1 MEQKTLYNRSYEHD
15 NCGVGFIADIT
26 GRLSHDIIRNG
37 LSILEKLEHRG
48 ASAGAEK
55 IGDGAGIMSG
65 IPYEYFSLYAREN
78 SFSLPPA
85 AQYGVGMFFM
95 PQDKGKVKNLQYDI
109 EGAVSDEGGELLFW
123 RDVPVEPDILSTSAR
138 KSMPLI
144 KQLFVSFKNLRGNDL
159 EKKLYMLRRVI
170 EKKQSTSFS
179 IDEFYIPSFSS
190 YTIVYKGLFVA
201 PQVSQ
206 FYIDLN
212 DPSFK
217 SSFAIVHQR
226 YSTNTFPSWPLA
238 QPFRYV
244 AHNGEINTI
253 QGNIDRMKAREKSIL
268 TTAAADDKSEFSGE
282 EFCRIVMPVINEDL
296 SDSGCFDNVY
306 ELLLQSGR
314 SAPHSVMMMIPEPF
328 SPEYHISQDRR
339 AFYQYHAALMEPWDG
354 PAALVFTDGKRIGAT
369 LDRNGLRPVRW
380 CITKDDIMILASEAG
395 VIEIDDENI
404 REKGRLSPGRMIIA
418 DMQKHRV
425 LSDNEI
431 KAVISR
437 QKPYRKWFNENLLE
451 LKNLF
456 QPPESSIIE
465 EVDISYLT
473 DMFGYSDEDLKVTLK
488 TMAETGQEPVI
499 SMGND
504 TPLAVLSEKP
514 QLLYNFFKQH
524 FAQVTNPPID
534 PLRERIVMSLMSF
547 IGREQNLLTETEEHC
562 RQIKLNHPVLT
573 NDDIKKLIEIEIE
586 GQRTEVLKTFFY
598 PSDDNGQQLENAVKK
613 LCEKAENMI
622 DNGATFIVL
631 SDKNP
636 EPGHVPVPPLLA
648 VSAVHNYL
656 LRQKKRHLAGL
667 VVETGEAR
675 EVFHFATL
683 LNLGASAVNPYLA
696 FELIHYLKNRGMI
709 EPDIKT
715 DIAFE
720 NYIDAVKKG
729 LLKIMSKIGISTIR
743 SFRGGGILEAV
754 GLSEDLIKKYFPSV
768 ISRINGIGINELAE
782 TAVIRY
788 KNAEDNRGKEDK
800 YFENPG
806 NLHYRKGGEKHL
818 MSPQSI
824 VLIQRAVR
832 ENNYSLYKLYAEE
845 IEDHSSSSN
854 TIRSLF
860 RFKKGSPVP
869 LDEVEGIS
877 SIVKRFVS
885 SAMSMG
891 SLSKEAHYTLAS
903 GMNRLGGMSN
913 SGEGGEDEERYSP
926 SSDGND
932 YRSRVKQIAS
942 GRFGVTSNYLVN
954 ADELQIK
961 IAQGAKPGEGGQLPG
976 YKVNSLIAKIR
987 YATPGVTLISPP
999 PHHDIYSIE
1008 DLSQLIYDLRN
1019 GNPDARISVKLV
1031 SEAGIGTVAAGVA
1044 KAGADMI
1051 LISGH
1056 DGGTGAAPISSV
1068 KYAGLPWELGLAETQ
1083 QTLVRNNLRGAVR
1096 IQVDGQLRTGR
1107 DVAIAALLGA
1117 EEFGFGTISLV
1128 SIGCIMMRKCHNN
1141 GCPVGVATQDP
1152 ELRKHFKGK
1161 PEHLI
1166 NYMVFTAMHL
1176 REIMASLG
1184 FRTVDEMTGQSGFLE
1199 ADTDNPVINK
1209 KNLDFEAILSPS
1221 DSEFKNPV
1229 RFTAFP
1235 GNSFKDELE
1244 DRMIKALE
1252 NNIEKDSE
1260 GHFKADI
1267 NNVNRSIGARISSI
1281 VSKKYGSAGMS
1292 DKTVNAHFKGTA
1304 GQSFGAFLASGIFFK
1319 VEGEVNDY
1327 PGKGLSGGIISVAPP
1342 EKAPYRA
1349 GRNVIAGNAALYGAT
1364 SGKVFFSGIAGER
1377 FCVRNSG
1384 ATAVVEGVGDHG
1396 CEYMTGGLTVIL
1408 GKTGNNFAAG
1418 MSGGIAYVLDEDQL
1432 FDTRCNLEMVNIE
1445 PVMMMRDKV
1454 ELENL
1459 IKEHVELTGSET
1471 GKDILFRWEEL
1482 WPLFVK
1488 VVPFEYGAIMK
1499 DAWEEDEKRYQN
1511 GKQ

>member
-1 MEQKTLYNRSYEHD
+1 MILKLL
-15 NCGVGFIADIT
+15 FLT
-26 GRLSHDIIRNG
+26 G
-37 LSILEKLEHRG
+37 
-48 ASAGAEK
+48 
-55 IGDGAGIMSG
+55 
-65 IPYEYFSLYAREN
+65 
-78 SFSLPPA
+78 
-85 AQYGVGMFFM
+85 
-95 PQDKGKVKNLQYDI
+95 
-109 EGAVSDEGGELLFW
+109 GGELLFW
-123 RDVPVEPDILSTSAR
+123 RDVPVDPETLSFTAR
-138 KSMPLI
+138 KSMPVI
-144 KQLFVSFKNLRGNDL
+144 KQLFVSFSKLRGKAL
-159 EKKLYMLRRVI
+159 EKKLYMLRRQI
-170 EKKQSTSFS
+170 EKKITPGFS
-179 IDEFYIPSFSS
+179 IDQFYIPSFSS
-190 YTIVYKGLFVA
+190 NTVVYKGLFVA
-201 PQVSQ
+201 PQVSK
-206 FYIDLN
+206 FYTDLN
-212 DPSFK
+212 DPLFK
-217 SSFAIVHQR
+217 SAFAVVHQR

-238 QPFRYV
+238 QPFRHV

-253 QGNIDRMKAREKSIL
+253 QGNVDRMKAREKSIL
-268 TTAAADDKSEFSGE
+268 TTAAHPDSSFTEE
-282 EFCRIVMPVINEDL
+282 EFCKTVMPVINEDL

-306 ELLLQSGR
+306 ELLLHSGR
-314 SAPHSVMMMIPEPF
+314 SAEHSIMMMVPEPF
-328 SPEYHISQDRR
+328 SREYHISQDRR

-369 LDRNGLRPVRW
+369 LDRNGLRPARW
-380 CITKDDIMILASEAG
+380 CITKDNIMILASEAG
-395 VIEIDDENI
+395 VIDIKEENI

-418 DMQKHRV
+418 DMNRKRV

-431 KAVISR
+431 KAVVSR

-473 DMFGYSDEDLKVTLK
+473 DMFGYTDEDLKVTLK
-488 TMAETGQEPVI
+488 TMAETAQEPVI

-514 QLLYNFFKQH
+514 QLMYNYFKQH

-547 IGREQNLLTETEEHC
+547 IGREKNLLTETPEHC

-573 NDDIKKLIEIEIE
+573 NDDIKKLIEIDIE

-598 PSDDNGQQLENAVKK
+598 PSEDNGMQLENAVKK

-622 DNGATFIVL
+622 DNGATFVVL

-636 EPGHVPVPPLLA
+636 EPGQVPVPPLLA

-656 LRQKKRHLAGL
+656 SRQRKRHLAGL
-667 VVETGEAR
+667 IVETGEAR

-683 LNLGASAVNPYLA
+683 INLGASAVNPYLS
-696 FELIHYLKNRGMI
+696 FELINYLKNKGMI
-709 EPDIKT
+709 DPLIKT

-720 NYIDAVKKG
+720 NYINAVKKG
-729 LLKIMSKIGISTIR
+729 LLKIMSKMGISTIR

-754 GLSEDLIKKYFPSV
+754 GLSDELIKNYFPSV
-768 ISRINGIGINELAE
+768 ISRINGIGIDDIAE
-782 TAVIRY
+782 TAVKRFR
-788 KNAEDNRGKEDK
+788 NAEDNRGNENK
-800 YFENPG
+800 YFINSG

-818 MSPQSI
+818 MSPEAI
-824 VLIQRAVR
+824 VLLQRAVR
-832 ENNYSLYKLYAEE
+832 ENDYSLYKMYAQE
-845 IEDHSSSSN
+845 IEKNSGSLN
-854 TIRSLF
+854 TMRSLF
-860 RFKKGSPVP
+860 RFRKGIPVS
-869 LDEVEGIS
+869 LDEVEPVS

-891 SLSKEAHYTLAS
+891 SLSKEAHYTLAC

-913 SGEGGEDEERYSP
+913 SGEGGEDEERYTP
-926 SSDGND
+926 DKDGND
-932 YRSRVKQIAS
+932 FRSRVKQIAS

-976 YKVNSLIAKIR
+976 YKVNSIIAKIR
-987 YATPGVTLISPP
+987 CATPGVTLISPP

-1031 SEAGIGTVAAGVA
+1031 SEAGVGTVAAGVA
-1044 KAGADMI
+1044 KAGADMV

-1083 QTLVRNNLRGAVR
+1083 QTLVRNNLRGGVR

-1107 DVAIAALLGA
+1107 DVAVAALLGG

-1152 ELRKHFKGK
+1152 ELRKRFKGK
-1161 PEHLI
+1161 PEHII
-1166 NYMVFTAMHL
+1166 NFMMFTAMHL

-1184 FRTVDEMTGQSGFLE
+1184 CKTLDEMTGRSDLLE
-1199 ADTDNPVINK
+1199 TDTENTAVSEK
-1209 KNLDFEAILSPS
+1209 KLDFSAVLAPS
-1221 DSEFKNPV
+1221 DILFKNPV
-1229 RFTAFP
+1229 RFTSSPA
-1235 GNSFKDELE
+1235 NSCRDELE
-1244 DRMIKALE
+1244 DRMIKSLS
-1252 NNIEKDSE
+1252 NNIENKTE
-1260 GHFKADI
+1260 GNFSSKI
-1267 NNVNRSIGARISSI
+1267 KNINRSTGARISSLI
-1281 VSKKYGSAGMS
+1281 SKKYGSGGMPEN
-1292 DKTVNAHFKGTA
+1292 TLNALFRGTA
-1304 GQSFGAFLASGIFFK
+1304 GQSFGAFLAPGISFK

-1327 PGKGLSGGIISVAPP
+1327 PAKGLSGGIISVSPP
-1342 EKAPYRA
+1342 EKANYRA

-1364 SGKVFFSGIAGER
+1364 SGKAFFSGIAGER

-1396 CEYMTGGLTVIL
+1396 CEYMTGGLVAVL

-1418 MSGGIAYVLDEDQL
+1418 MSGGIAYILDEDQL

-1445 PVMMMRDKV
+1445 PVMMMRDKI

-1471 GKDILFRWEEL
+1471 GNDILSRWDEVR
-1482 WPLFVK
+1482 PLFVK
-1488 VVPFEYGAIMK
+1488 VVPFEYGNIMQ
-1499 DAWEEDEKRYQN
+1499 DIWAEEEKRYQN
-1511 GKQ
+1511 DIK

>member
-1 MEQKTLYNRSYEHD
+1 MQQKTLYRKSYEHD
-15 NCGVGFIADIT
+15 NCGVGFIADI
-26 GRLSHDIIRNG
+26 NG
-37 LSILEKLEHRG
+37 LESHQIVTNGLVILEKLEHRG

-55 IGDGAGIMSG
+55 VGDGAGIMTG
-65 IPYEYFSLYAREN
+65 IPHALFSESAAEN
-78 SFSLPPA
+78 NKVLPA
-85 AQYGVGMFFM
+85 AGKYGVGMFFL
-95 PQDKGKVKNLQYDI
+95 PSDDEEIKNIKYDI
-109 EGAVSDEGGELLFW
+109 EASVSNEKGEILFW
-123 RDVPVEPDILSTSAR
+123 RDVPVDPSVLSETAR
-138 KSMPLI
+138 KSMPVI
-144 KQLFVSFKNLRGNDL
+144 KQLFVSFRKLKGETL
-159 EKKLYMLRRVI
+159 EKKLYMLRRII
-170 EKKQSTSFS
+170 EKKITPRFS
-179 IDEFYIPSFSS
+179 IDQFYIPSFSS
-190 YTIVYKGLFVA
+190 NTVVYKGLFVA
-201 PQVSQ
+201 PQVPV
-206 FYIDLN
+206 FYKDLN
-212 DPSFK
+212 NPLYK
-217 SSFAIVHQR
+217 SAFAVVHQR

-253 QGNIDRMKAREKSIL
+253 HGNIDRMKAREKSIL
-268 TTAAADDKSEFSGE
+268 TTAAQPDSSFTEE
-282 EFCRIVMPVINEDL
+282 EFCRTVMPVINEDL

-306 ELLLQSGR
+306 ELFLHSGR
-314 SAPHSVMMMIPEPF
+314 SAEHSIMMMVPEPF
-328 SPEYHISQDRR
+328 SQEYHISQDRR

-369 LDRNGLRPVRW
+369 LDRNGLRPARW
-380 CITKDDIMILASEAG
+380 CITNDDIMILASEAG
-395 VIEIDDENI
+395 VIEVPEENV

-418 DMQKHRV
+418 DLNKKRV

-431 KAVISR
+431 KAVVSR
-437 QKPYRKWFNENLLE
+437 RKPYRKWFNENLLE

-473 DMFGYSDEDLKVTLK
+473 DLFGYTDEDLKITLK
-488 TMAETGQEPVI
+488 TMAETAQEPVI

-514 QLLYNFFKQH
+514 QLLYNYFKQH

-547 IGREQNLLTETEEHC
+547 IGREHNLLTETPEHC
-562 RQIKLNHPVLT
+562 RQIRLNHPVLT

-598 PSDDNGQQLENAVKK
+598 PSDENGIQLENAVRK

-622 DNGATFIVL
+622 DNGATFVVL

-636 EPGHVPVPPLLA
+636 EPGQVPVPPLLA

-656 LRQKKRHLAGL
+656 SRQRKRHLAGL
-667 VVETGEAR
+667 IVETGEAR

-696 FELIHYLKNRGMI
+696 FELINYLKNRGMI
-709 EPDIKT
+709 DSSIKT

-720 NYIDAVKKG
+720 NYINAVKKG
-729 LLKIMSKIGISTIR
+729 LLKIMSKMGISTIR

-754 GLSEDLIKKYFPSV
+754 GLSDDIIKKYFPSV
-768 ISRINGIGINELAE
+768 VSRINGIGISDIAE
-782 TAVIRY
+782 TAVKRFE
-788 KNAEDNRGKEDK
+788 KAEEDRGNENR
-800 YFENPG
+800 FFQNPG

-818 MSPQSI
+818 MSPEAI
-824 VLIQRAVR
+824 VLLQRAVR
-832 ENNYSLYKLYAEE
+832 ENDYSLYKKYAEE
-845 IEDHSSSSN
+845 IEKNSGSLN

-860 RFKKGSPVP
+860 RFRKDRISVS
-869 LDEVEGIS
+869 LDEVEPVS

-891 SLSKEAHYTLAS
+891 SLSREAHYTLAS

-913 SGEGGEDEERYSP
+913 SGEGGEDEERYRIAE
-926 SSDGND
+926 DGSD
-932 YRSRVKQIAS
+932 YRSHVKQIAS

-976 YKVNSLIAKIR
+976 YKVNSIIAKIR
-987 YATPGVTLISPP
+987 CATPGVTLISPP

-1031 SEAGIGTVAAGVA
+1031 SEAGVGTVAAGVA
-1044 KAGADMI
+1044 KAGADMV

-1083 QTLVRNNLRGAVR
+1083 QTLVRNNLRGSVR

-1107 DVAIAALLGA
+1107 DVAIAALLGG
-1117 EEFGFGTISLV
+1117 EEFGFGTVSLV

-1152 ELRKHFKGK
+1152 ELRKRFKGK
-1161 PEHLI
+1161 PEHII
-1166 NYMVFTAMHL
+1166 NYMMFTAMHL
-1176 REIMASLG
+1176 REIMAELG
-1184 FRTVDEMTGQSGFLE
+1184 FKTLDEMIGRSESVET
-1199 ADTDNPVINK
+1199 DTDNIAVNEK
-1209 KNLDFEAILSPS
+1209 SLDFSEILAPS
-1221 DSEFKNPV
+1221 DLEFKNAV
-1229 RFTAFP
+1229 RFVKSPA
-1235 GNSFKDELE
+1235 NECKDELE
-1244 DRMIKALE
+1244 DKMIKALTA
-1252 NNIEKDSE
+1252 NIENKTKGSFSA
-1260 GHFKADI
+1260 GIKNI
-1267 NNVNRSIGARISSI
+1267 NRSIGARLSSV
-1281 VSKKYGSAGMS
+1281 VSKKYGSNGLPDGTIKAF
-1292 DKTVNAHFKGTA
+1292 FKGTA
-1304 GQSFGAFLASGIFFK
+1304 GQSFGAFLAPGISLAI
-1319 VEGEVNDY
+1319 EGEVNDY
-1327 PGKGLSGGIISVAPP
+1327 PAKGLSGGIISVYPP
-1342 EKAPYRA
+1342 EKAGYRA

-1364 SGKVFFSGIAGER
+1364 TGRAYFSGIAGER

-1384 ATAVVEGVGDHG
+1384 AIAVVEGVGDHG
-1396 CEYMTGGLTVIL
+1396 CEYMTGGITAVL

-1445 PVMMMRDKV
+1445 PVMMMRDRA

-1471 GKDILFRWEEL
+1471 GKDILSRWEEM

-1499 DAWEEDEKRYQN
+1499 DIWAEEEKKFRIA
-1511 GKQ
+1511 G